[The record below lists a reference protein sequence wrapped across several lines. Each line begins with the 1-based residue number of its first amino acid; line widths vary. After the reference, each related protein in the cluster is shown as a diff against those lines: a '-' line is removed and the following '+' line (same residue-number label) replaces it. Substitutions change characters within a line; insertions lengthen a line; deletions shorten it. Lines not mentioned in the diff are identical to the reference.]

1 MTMKHMKQAK
11 KAPRVY
17 SLAEEITSSITHGIG
32 AALAIAALVVLIIRA
47 VERSDVRGVVAVSI
61 YGSTLI
67 ILYLM
72 STLYHAFTHRRTKAV
87 FKFLDHVSIY
97 LLIAGTYTVYSL
109 SVMRGPMGWA
119 IFGAIWGLAL
129 IGIVLESLG
138 LTRNKI
144 LSTSLFVMMGWV
156 VIFVAGPM
164 KAAMSSTSFHFL
176 LWGGAAYTFGAI
188 IYALKRLPW
197 THPVW
202 HVFVIAGSVLH
213 FLSIWWTF

>member
-1 MTMKHMKQAK
+1 MKHMKQAK